1 MLLTK
6 SRSEKESALP
16 DMAKELLNF
25 ISNNSI
31 LDLKMLRFIAANGG
45 PLG

>member
-6 SRSEKESALP
+6 SQSEKESSLL

-31 LDLKMLRFIAANGG
+31 LDLKMLQFIATNGV